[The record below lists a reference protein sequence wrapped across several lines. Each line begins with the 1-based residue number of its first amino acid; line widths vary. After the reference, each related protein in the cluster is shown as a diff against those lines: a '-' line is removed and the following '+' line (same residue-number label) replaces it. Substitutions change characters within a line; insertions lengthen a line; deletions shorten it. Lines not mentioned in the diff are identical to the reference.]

1 MNEIQTISLI
11 DEKDEK
17 QNNLES
23 LNIYRK
29 YVDLLYYSYLI
40 LEKFPK
46 CEKVALAADIKNVL
60 FKGLTCTIDAHKEFN
75 KTKRLVYLNK
85 LDVNMKTLKVLIR
98 ISYKRKYISPKNYGA
113 WSKKT
118 GDVSN
123 LMGGW
128 IKSCLKP

>member
-1 MNEIQTISLI
+1 MEINLI

-17 QNNLES
+17 QNTLES
-23 LNIYRK
+23 LNIYKK

-46 CEKVALAADIKNVL
+46 CEKQALASDIKNIL
-60 FKGLTCTIDAHKEFN
+60 FKGLTNVIDAHKEFN
-75 KTKRLVYLNK
+75 KTKRLAFLNK
-85 LDVNMKTLKVLIR
+85 LDSSMKVLKILIR

-113 WSKKT
+113 WSRKIS
-118 GDVSN
+118 DVTN

-128 IKSCLKP
+128 IKSCLKQ